1 MTGVLKNPGELRG
14 KLIAS
19 MFFAL
24 LNLALFIS
32 VIFSLFFF
40 NNLIISLELAKQE
53 YKIVKDVFSLAHL

>member
-1 MTGVLKNPGELRG
+1 MTGVFKNPGELKG

-32 VIFSLFFF
+32 VIFFTFFF
-40 NNLIISLELAKQE
+40 YNLIISLELVKQE
-53 YKIVKDVFSLAHL
+53 SKIVKDVFSLAHL